1 VSRRSLAVNGG
12 LSVALAASGVA
23 GYLCIGSPVAAQAG
37 TSRTATVTR
46 GTVTATVSASGNA
59 ASTSTVGL
67 SFGSAGTLTEL
78 DVKPGQ
84 TVRKGAVLAKIDPAG
99 AQQSLRSAQAQLAS
113 AQAQLTAAGTGQT
126 AAAASKDAIAVQQAQ
141 QTVSNAGSSVTQA
154 TAQQA
159 LDAKQQDQIV
169 AAARLAAATSA
180 ATSAAPSA
188 AAAPSTRASGQLVP
202 SDQRPG
208 AAPTAGV
215 SPGTGGAG
223 TGGAGTAGG
232 TGSTGTAAAS
242 TGARSGGSSGG
253 ATSGGGAS
261 SLDVVTAAEQ
271 TRDQT
276 ALRDAQSVTNAQQQ
290 LASAKLQLAAQQAT
304 ATADAAGPAASGVA
318 TAQASV
324 DSATSAVQTAQ
335 QTVDET
341 VLHAPSAGTVVS
353 VAGAVGEQISSS
365 TGGTA
370 AGSGGSG
377 TGGSGTTGSGGAG
390 SGGAGSGGAGSGGAG
405 SGGAGS
411 GGAGGGAAASST
423 GSASSAGTSGFLVLT
438 DLTSMQVTTNVA
450 EADAA
455 SVQDGQSASITFS
468 ASGATATG
476 RVTAVA
482 VDGTT
487 SNNVVNYPVTVTLT
501 KVPKG
506 VRPGATASVVITTS
520 TATDVLELP
529 TAAITSL
536 GSRHTVTLVKGTTR
550 QVTPIEVGVAGGTT
564 TVVTSGLSEG
574 DTVELP
580 TTTPSTTT
588 GGLPGFG
595 GAGLGGLGGGGA
607 GRRGGGG

>member
-1 VSRRSLAVNGG
+1 MSRRSLAVNGG

-59 ASTSTVGL
+59 ASASTVGL

-84 TVRKGAVLAKIDPAG
+84 TVPKGAVLAKIDSAG
-99 AQQSLRSAQAQLAS
+99 AQQSLRSAQAQLAT

-159 LDAKQQDQIV
+159 LDSKQQDQIV

-180 ATSAAPSA
+180 APSAA
-188 AAAPSTRASGQLVP
+188 AAAPSTRASSQLVP
-202 SDQRPG
+202 SDHRPG

-223 TGGAGTAGG
+223 TGGGTA
-232 TGSTGTAAAS
+232 STGTAAAS

-290 LASAKLQLAAQQAT
+290 LASAKLQLVAQQAT
-304 ATADAAGPAASGVA
+304 ATADAVGPVASGVA

-341 VLHAPSAGTVVS
+341 VMHAPSAGTVVS
-353 VAGAVGEQISSS
+353 VAGAVGEQVSSS
-365 TGGTA
+365 TGGSA
-370 AGSGGSG
+370 ASGSGGA
-377 TGGSGTTGSGGAG
+377 GTTGSGGAG
-390 SGGAGSGGAGSGGAG
+390 TN
-405 SGGAGS
+405 GS
-411 GGAGGGAAASST
+411 GGAGGGAASGST

-501 KVPKG
+501 SVPKG

-564 TVVTSGLSEG
+564 TVVSSGLSES

-580 TTTPSTTT
+580 TITPSTTI

-595 GAGLGGLGGGGA
+595 GAGLGGLGGVGTGGGGAGGGGA

>member
-180 ATSAAPSA
+180 APSA

-223 TGGAGTAGG
+223 TCGAGAGGAGAGGG
-232 TGSTGTAAAS
+232 TGSTGTAAAG

-341 VLHAPSAGTVVS
+341 VLHTPSAGTVVS
-353 VAGAVGEQISSS
+353 VAGAVGEQVSSS
-365 TGGTA
+365 TGGSA
-370 AGSGGSG
+370 AGSGSGGSG
-377 TGGSGTTGSGGAG
+377 SGGSGTTGSGGAG
-390 SGGAGSGGAGSGGAG
+390 
-405 SGGAGS
+405 
-411 GGAGGGAAASST
+411 GGAASNST

-455 SVQDGQSASITFS
+455 SLQDGQSASITFS

-487 SNNVVNYPVTVTLT
+487 SNNVVNYPVTVTLSS
-501 KVPKG
+501 VPKG

-564 TVVTSGLSEG
+564 TVVTGGLSES

-595 GAGLGGLGGGGA
+595 GAGLGGLGGGGTSVGGAGGGGA

>member
-1 VSRRSLAVNGG
+1 MSRRSLAVNGG

-169 AAARLAAATSA
+169 VAARLAAATSA

-390 SGGAGSGGAGSGGAG
+390 
-405 SGGAGS
+405 
-411 GGAGGGAAASST
+411 GGAAASST

-482 VDGTT
+482 VNGTT

-501 KVPKG
+501 RVPKG

-550 QVTPIEVGVAGGTT
+550 QVTPIEVGVTGGTT
-564 TVVTSGLSEG
+564 TVVTGGLSEG

>member
-1 VSRRSLAVNGG
+1 MSRRSVAVNGG

-154 TAQQA
+154 TAQRA

-390 SGGAGSGGAGSGGAG
+390 
-405 SGGAGS
+405 
-411 GGAGGGAAASST
+411 GGAAASST

-482 VDGTT
+482 VNGTT

-501 KVPKG
+501 RVPKG

-550 QVTPIEVGVAGGTT
+550 QVTPIEVGVTGGTT
-564 TVVTSGLSEG
+564 TVVTGGLSEG

>member
-1 VSRRSLAVNGG
+1 VSRRSVAVNGG

-154 TAQQA
+154 TAQRA

-390 SGGAGSGGAGSGGAG
+390 
-405 SGGAGS
+405 
-411 GGAGGGAAASST
+411 GGAAASST

-482 VDGTT
+482 VNGTT

-501 KVPKG
+501 RVPKG

-550 QVTPIEVGVAGGTT
+550 QVTPIEVGVTGGTT
-564 TVVTSGLSEG
+564 TVVTGGLSEG

>member
-1 VSRRSLAVNGG
+1 MSRRSLAVNGG

-59 ASTSTVGL
+59 ASASTVGL

-84 TVRKGAVLAKIDPAG
+84 TVPKGAVLAKIDPAG

-154 TAQQA
+154 TAQQV

-169 AAARLAAATSA
+169 AAARLAAARLAA

-188 AAAPSTRASGQLVP
+188 AAAPSTRASSQLVP
-202 SDQRPG
+202 SDRRPG

-223 TGGAGTAGG
+223 TGGG

-290 LASAKLQLAAQQAT
+290 LVSAKLQLAAQQAT
-304 ATADAAGPAASGVA
+304 ATADAVGPVASGVA

-353 VAGAVGEQISSS
+353 VAGAVGEQVSSS
-365 TGGTA
+365 TGGSA
-370 AGSGGSG
+370 ASGSGGSG
-377 TGGSGTTGSGGAG
+377 TTGSGTTGSGTTGSGGAG
-390 SGGAGSGGAGSGGAG
+390 
-405 SGGAGS
+405 
-411 GGAGGGAAASST
+411 GGAASSST

-501 KVPKG
+501 SVPKG

-564 TVVTSGLSEG
+564 TVVTSGLSES

-595 GAGLGGLGGGGA
+595 GAGLGGLGGGGTSGGGTGGGGA

>member
-1 VSRRSLAVNGG
+1 MSRRSLAVNGG

-180 ATSAAPSA
+180 APSA

-223 TGGAGTAGG
+223 TCGAGAGGAGAGGG
-232 TGSTGTAAAS
+232 TGSTGTAAAG

-341 VLHAPSAGTVVS
+341 VLHTPSAGTVVS
-353 VAGAVGEQISSS
+353 VAGAVGEQVSSS
-365 TGGTA
+365 TGGSA
-370 AGSGGSG
+370 AGSGSGGSG
-377 TGGSGTTGSGGAG
+377 SGGSGTTGSGGAG
-390 SGGAGSGGAGSGGAG
+390 
-405 SGGAGS
+405 
-411 GGAGGGAAASST
+411 GGAASNST

-455 SVQDGQSASITFS
+455 SLQDGQSASITFS

-482 VDGTT
+482 VNGTT
-487 SNNVVNYPVTVTLT
+487 SNNVVNYPVTVTLSS
-501 KVPKG
+501 VPKG

-564 TVVTSGLSEG
+564 TEVTGGLSES

-595 GAGLGGLGGGGA
+595 GAGLGGLGGGGTSVGGAGGGGA

>member
-1 VSRRSLAVNGG
+1 MSRRSVAVNGG

-154 TAQQA
+154 TAQRA

-215 SPGTGGAG
+215 SPGTGGAGTGGAG

-377 TGGSGTTGSGGAG
+377 TGGSGTTGSGGG
-390 SGGAGSGGAGSGGAG
+390 
-405 SGGAGS
+405 
-411 GGAGGGAAASST
+411 GGGAASNST
-423 GSASSAGTSGFLVLT
+423 GSAGSAGTSGFLVLT

-482 VDGTT
+482 VNGTT

-501 KVPKG
+501 RVPKG

-564 TVVTSGLSEG
+564 TEVTGGLSES

>member
-1 VSRRSLAVNGG
+1 MSRRSVAVNGG

-141 QTVSNAGSSVTQA
+141 QTVSNAGSSVSQA

-390 SGGAGSGGAGSGGAG
+390 
-405 SGGAGS
+405 
-411 GGAGGGAAASST
+411 GGAAASST

-482 VDGTT
+482 VNGTT

-501 KVPKG
+501 RVPKG

-550 QVTPIEVGVAGGTT
+550 QVTPIEVGVTGGTT
-564 TVVTSGLSEG
+564 TVVTGGLSEG

>member
-169 AAARLAAATSA
+169 VAARLAAATSA

-390 SGGAGSGGAGSGGAG
+390 
-405 SGGAGS
+405 
-411 GGAGGGAAASST
+411 GGAAASST

-482 VDGTT
+482 VNGTT

-501 KVPKG
+501 RVPKG

-550 QVTPIEVGVAGGTT
+550 QVTPIEVGVTGGTT
-564 TVVTSGLSEG
+564 TVVTGGLSEG